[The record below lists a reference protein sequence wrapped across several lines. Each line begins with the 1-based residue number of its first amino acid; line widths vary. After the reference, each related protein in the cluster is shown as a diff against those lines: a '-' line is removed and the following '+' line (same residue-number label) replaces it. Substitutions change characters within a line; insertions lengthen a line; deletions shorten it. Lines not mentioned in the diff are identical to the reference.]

1 MVELA
6 LALAFIVGLVLSILL
21 DSHLSC
27 LPAYL
32 LDCEIPLA
40 AFSFLA

>member
-1 MVELA
+1 MVELV
-6 LALAFIVGLVLSILL
+6 LAFMVVLSILL
-21 DSHLSC
+21 DFSPFLLAC
-27 LPAYL
+27 L